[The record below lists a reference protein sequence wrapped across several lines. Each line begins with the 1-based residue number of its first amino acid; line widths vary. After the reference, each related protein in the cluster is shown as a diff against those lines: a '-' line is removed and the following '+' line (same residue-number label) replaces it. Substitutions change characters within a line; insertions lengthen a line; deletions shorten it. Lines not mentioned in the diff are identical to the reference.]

1 LIPTIVFISW
11 IQDDFEVSI
20 YLKDQPSRHSILTKQ
35 KNFSD
40 KPRLKSNSTKLTSWL
55 NTGTDETPIN
65 VDEDDV
71 LIPAEEDED
80 NDVVALS
87 DIPEATARSEE
98 NQTGAGRDDALFVHS
113 SDSDEDFLQTQEDP
127 RPPRRQARATNLDMP
142 GSDDSGE
149 EGGDDKKKLG
159 LQTNYEGFAIYG
171 RILCLVVKRRGGPAA
186 PIGSSQAMMESW
198 VSTQIAQE
206 LGIDHDD

>member
-1 LIPTIVFISW
+1 
-11 IQDDFEVSI
+11 VSI

-40 KPRLKSNSTKLTSWL
+40 KPRLKSNSTKLTGWL
-55 NTGTDETPIN
+55 NTGTNEAPID

-71 LIPAEEDED
+71 VIPAEEEEDED
-80 NDVVALS
+80 DVMALS
-87 DIPEATARSEE
+87 NIPEAP
-98 NQTGAGRDDALFVHS
+98 AGSGEIQPGTTPSDALFVHS
-113 SDSDEDFLQTQEDP
+113 SDSDEDLFHTQEDP
-127 RPPRRQARATNLDMP
+127 LPSAQQSR
-142 GSDDSGE
+142 GSHDALQNPDAE
-149 EGGDDKKKLG
+149 EGGSDDKKKLG

-186 PIGSSQAMMESW
+186 PKGNSQAMMESW

-206 LGIDHDD
+206 LGIDQDG